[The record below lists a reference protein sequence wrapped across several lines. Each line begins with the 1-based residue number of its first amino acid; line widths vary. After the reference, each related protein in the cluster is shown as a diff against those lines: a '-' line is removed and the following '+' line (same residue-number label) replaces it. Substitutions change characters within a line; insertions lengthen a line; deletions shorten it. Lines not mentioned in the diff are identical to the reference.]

1 MREKELRD
9 QIKQECL
16 NYKTNFFG
24 IGTLMRLEHNYY
36 VAQRDNDYSFEGC
49 PTEYDCLEYT
59 SELCDTEK
67 GGFNPTI
74 EDCKRCW
81 RYALNG

>member
-9 QIKQECL
+9 QIKKECL

-36 VAQRDNDYSFEGC
+36 IAQRDNDYSFEVAQPNMIVQNILLNC
-49 PTEYDCLEYT
+49 VIL
-59 SELCDTEK
+59 
-67 GGFNPTI
+67 
-74 EDCKRCW
+74 KRA
-81 RYALNG
+81 ALILQQKIVKDVGDMH